1 MKNIRAASAGRQGGK
16 RLSHAFSVRSAAVCA
31 LCAVLGACAAPPPV
45 DGLSPGPS
53 TDLEVRDLERC
64 AAEVFPA
71 QMPPLEALV
80 DTARLSA
87 GVLELA
93 RAAEVPSARVVL
105 SLWFDET
112 GLNIRR
118 DLIAHDVTAAVADS
132 IQELVFQALRPGPAM
147 EQPWGARLTL
157 AAGQQV
163 GYALHR
169 RQYCPPRPRSRVLQA
184 EMEAFMGTGTRYRG
198 GFRENMVLM
207 QVKVHPAGWVE
218 DARVLRG
225 AATGGTLEQRL
236 KDEVRQYSFIP
247 ASLDGI
253 PVAGEVAVPMR
264 VRG

>member
-1 MKNIRAASAGRQGGK
+1 MKSKLRETGAGRQGGK
-16 RLSHAFSVRSAAVCA
+16 RLKGALSVRSAAACA
-31 LCAVLGACAAPPPV
+31 LCAVLAACGGAAG
-45 DGLSPGPS
+45 GLSRGPAA
-53 TDLEVRDLERC
+53 DLEVRDLYRC
-64 AAEVFPA
+64 GEEGFPA
-71 QMPPLEALV
+71 EMPALEALV

-118 DLIAHDVTAAVADS
+118 DLIAHDVAPALADS
-132 IQELVFQALRPGPAM
+132 IQELVFQSLRRGPAM
-147 EQPWGARLTL
+147 ERPWGARLTL
-157 AAGQQV
+157 AAGRQV

-184 EMEAFMGTGTRYRG
+184 EMEGFMGTGTRYRG
-198 GFRENMVLM
+198 GRRESTVLM

-236 KDEVRQYSFIP
+236 RDEVRQYSFVP

-253 PVAGEVAVPMR
+253 PVAGEVAVPVR

>member
-1 MKNIRAASAGRQGGK
+1 
-16 RLSHAFSVRSAAVCA
+16 
-31 LCAVLGACAAPPPV
+31 LCAVLAACGTPV
-45 DGLSPGPS
+45 PADGLSPGPA
-53 TDLEVRDLERC
+53 TDLELRDLERC
-64 AAEVFPA
+64 ADEAFPA
-71 QMPPLEALV
+71 QLPALEALV

-93 RAAEVPSARVVL
+93 RGAEVPSARVVL

-118 DLIAHDVTAAVADS
+118 DLIAHDVSAAVADS
-132 IQELVFQALRPGPAM
+132 IQELVFQALRSGPAL

-157 AAGQQV
+157 DAGRQV
-163 GYALHR
+163 GYTLHR
-169 RQYCPPRPRSRVLQA
+169 RRYCPPRPRSRALQA

-198 GFRENMVLM
+198 GFRENMVVM

-225 AATGGTLEQRL
+225 APAGGSLEQRL

-253 PVAGEVAVPMR
+253 PVAGEVAVPVR